1 MRVKTK
7 DIVIGILFILLISL
21 FWFTSKDSQITE
33 QTTQQTKEWQVYSD
47 QNLGIKIKY
56 PGWVKPFSEKSVYF
70 AECEDCM
77 GLLSVQ
83 AYKIY
88 NQEIDEVYKDY
99 KGSEYVVGKIKI
111 DGKTALET
119 IPYEEYTTLSNSRKY
134 YVIHGNYLY
143 KIYDRLNQNETDR
156 EYFLENFSFSSGI
169 SQTQQGGVMR

>member
-1 MRVKTK
+1 
-7 DIVIGILFILLISL
+7 
-21 FWFTSKDSQITE
+21 
-33 QTTQQTKEWQVYSD
+33 
-47 QNLGIKIKY
+47 
-56 PGWVKPFSEKSVYF
+56 
-70 AECEDCM
+70 M

-111 DGKTALET
+111 DGKTAIET

-156 EYFLENFSFSSGI
+156 EYFLENFNFSSAI